1 MTDPIGAVTEPDPY
15 PYYADL
21 VARAPLHRDERLRL
35 WVASSASAVSTVL
48 TSELCRVRP
57 PSEPVPAAL
66 VGSAAGDVFARLVRM
81 NDGPRHATLK
91 PAVESALVGFDT
103 DRIIDRARV
112 LARALAAELEPVRA
126 PARLR
131 DFALRLPVYVVAD
144 MLGVPDADL
153 ARTARFTED
162 FAGGL
167 APGASAEAI
176 TRAGG
181 AAGELREMFRAR
193 VGTHITRNDHQLDA
207 LLTAARQSG
216 IDDDTVVANAI
227 GLLFQSHEAT
237 AALIANTVARLG
249 ADAELCGRVAG
260 DQRALT
266 AVVREVVRWDAPV
279 QNTRRFVARAGL
291 VAGEPMKEGDAILV
305 ILAAAN
311 RDPAVNAEPDRFDA
325 GRSSRVAF
333 TFGIGPHACPGEAVA
348 TTIASAGV
356 HELLQAGLDP
366 IRLGGP
372 SAYRKSVNIRMA
384 LWESAY

>member
-15 PYYADL
+15 LYYADL
-21 VARAPLHRDERLRL
+21 VARAPLHRDDRLRL
-35 WVASSASAVSTVL
+35 WVASSASAVSAVL

-91 PAVESALVGFDT
+91 PAVESALAGLDA

-131 DFALRLPVYVVAD
+131 DFALCLPVYVVAD
-144 MLGVPDADL
+144 MLGVPEADL
-153 ARTARFTED
+153 ARTVRFTED

-181 AAGELREMFRAR
+181 AASELRKMFRAR
-193 VGTHITRNDHQLDA
+193 VGTHITGNDHQLDA
-207 LLTAARQSG
+207 LLTAARQNG

-237 AALIANTVARLG
+237 AALIANTVARL
-249 ADAELCGRVAG
+249 AANAELCGRVAG

-279 QNTRRFVARAGL
+279 QNTRRFVARTGL

-305 ILAAAN
+305 VLAAAN

-333 TFGIGPHACPGEAVA
+333 TFGLGAHACPGEAVA
-348 TTIASAGV
+348 TTIATAGV
-356 HELLQAGLDP
+356 YELLQAGLDP
-366 IRLGGP
+366 VRLGSP
-372 SAYRKSVNIRMA
+372 SAYRRSVNIRMA
-384 LWESAY
+384 LWGSSY

>member
-1 MTDPIGAVTEPDPY
+1 MTDPIGAVTETDPY

-35 WVASSASAVSTVL
+35 WVASSAAVVETVL
-48 TSELCRVRP
+48 RSELCRVRP
-57 PSEPVPAAL
+57 PTEPVPAAL

-81 NDGPRHATLK
+81 NDGRPHSTVK
-91 PAVESALVGFDT
+91 PTVESALMALDA
-103 DRIIDRARV
+103 DRMIDRARV
-112 LARALAAELEPVRA
+112 LARGLAAELEPARA

-144 MLGVPDADL
+144 LLGVPETDL
-153 ARTARFTED
+153 ALTARWTED
-162 FAGGL
+162 FAAGL
-167 APGASAEAI
+167 APGASADA
-176 TRAGG
+176 TARAGG

-193 VGTHITRNDHQLDA
+193 AGTHITGNDHQLDA
-207 LLTAARQSG
+207 LLAAARQNG
-216 IDDDTVVANAI
+216 IDDDAVIANAI

-237 AALIANTVARLG
+237 AALIANTVARLA

-291 VAGEPMKEGDAILV
+291 VAGKPMKEGDAILV

-311 RDPAVNAEPDRFDA
+311 RDPAVNTEPDRFDA

-333 TFGIGPHACPGEAVA
+333 TFGVGPHACPGEAVA
-348 TTIASAGV
+348 TAIATAGV
-356 HELLQAGLDP
+356 YELLQAGLDP
-366 IRLGGP
+366 IRLGAP
-372 SAYRKSVNIRMA
+372 SAYRRSVNIRMA
-384 LWESAY
+384 LWGSAY